1 VAPTAGHTQLKSLY
15 AEAEARGA
23 ALEAF
28 VGQCEAALNVCLRV
42 RDCVTG
48 SGGCASGTQQ
58 PNREKGRAESLIQ
71 GLVLLSR
78 KERSVQ
84 KRGANGVPN
93 HRRQQPDGN
102 NA

>member
-48 SGGCASGTQQ
+48 SGVVQVGRSNPGAARASERAGL
-58 PNREKGRAESLIQ
+58 RE
-71 GLVLLSR
+71 
-78 KERSVQ
+78 
-84 KRGANGVPN
+84 
-93 HRRQQPDGN
+93 RR
-102 NA
+102 